1 MADHGRVFVEVD
13 REAPPPGER
22 HRLCMHCPYWYGAE
36 TDEYGPCS
44 IKTARDDDRVLTF
57 GSWECDEGF
66 TDPVEGGD
74 DG

>member
-1 MADHGRVFVEVD
+1 MAEGRVLVDVD
-13 REAPPPGER
+13 REEPPEGEK

-44 IKTARDDDRVLTF
+44 IKTARDEDRTLTF

-66 TDPVEGGD
+66 TDPIEGGD
-74 DG
+74 EG